1 MVENGHQ
8 SIDTV
13 ASLEHEASRLRGT
26 LVARLALRAE
36 QQSPSHYVDSL
47 RRLEGVQAHTSLQS
61 EVWSLDSGAQL
72 VTALH
77 LEGVRHL
84 SVAEIPAFTHEKA
97 RSSSGKFGPGTY
109 FGAGNLKGETV
120 ELLAARA
127 NHAYD
132 ASMTGAFL
140 LLDRSQVK
148 DTARNLRDG
157 LGLPHPQVIS
167 SIQNAPLTEYLEGY
181 AINGQ
186 GLAGAIIFSDK
197 DRTAAEVV
205 VSPSATHLIQ
215 ATPSPLT

>member
-1 MVENGHQ
+1 MTESARQ
-8 SIDTV
+8 SVDAV

-26 LVARLALRAE
+26 LVAKLALQAE
-36 QQSPSHYVDSL
+36 QQSPSAYVDSL
-47 RRLEGVQAHTSLQS
+47 RRLEGVRAHLSLQS

-84 SVAEIPAFTHEKA
+84 SVAEIQAFSHDKA

-109 FGAGNLKGETV
+109 FGAGALKGETV
-120 ELLAARA
+120 DLLAARA
-127 NHAYD
+127 NYAYD
-132 ASMTGAFL
+132 ASITGAFL

-157 LGLPHPQVIS
+157 LGLPHPQVVT

-181 AINGQ
+181 AVGGQ
-186 GLAGAIIFSDK
+186 GIAGAIIFSDK

-215 ATPSPLT
+215 ATPSSLT